1 MTKIEETIGAILD
14 GIQPQLADS
23 TLEYRREVF
32 GQLTRMA
39 DEMGITEPCQKLYDA
54 FSKDDRG
61 SKQRQSMH
69 LLIIKMLDAK
79 AGTQGLTLGGRY
91 INEPKF
97 PNKDEVDTYLA
108 SCVFPIADDVDIS
121 MLISIAA
128 SDMESLKHSLS
139 TSKQYL
145 RAWCDIRT
153 YFCKSG
159 CMVFRNDLAERYML
173 DIADRKKSGAMKTW
187 EWKLHRKAMSVLKDV
202 AAFGHYHWGKISYRK
217 RFDNQGLEAVRQHFL
232 TQLKEKNLSSATIE
246 LRDYVFR
253 SAMAHGNIQSTEQL
267 YDLSY
272 QDIQGIV
279 KSFSGA
285 CSVNSLSTVMPIF
298 RGIIRSLCKAGLIRH
313 DHSEIILKPFHQ
325 RDNVAGYIAHNDE
338 DRLLRQLDE
347 SPLRNRAI
355 VLLGLKLGLRSKD
368 ICELRLQ
375 DIDWKSE
382 LIRLNQHKNGQ
393 PLILPLTTEVGNA
406 LAAYILDERPVVKDA
421 SSKVFLRRQAPYHGI
436 SKVYHVCRDIIDNAG
451 IIPING
457 ASKGSHLL
465 RYTLVNRLLKAETP
479 HQVITDTLG
488 HASNDSDKSYISME
502 ADMLRQC
509 AIGLELIGK
518 KVWEEGVTNENT

>member
-1 MTKIEETIGAILD
+1 MTKLKETIGAILED
-14 GIQPQLADS
+14 IQLELAES
-23 TLEYRREVF
+23 TLEHRRRVF
-32 GQLTRMA
+32 GHLTKMA

-54 FSKDDRG
+54 FAKDDRG
-61 SKQRQSMH
+61 SKHRQSMH

-79 AGTQGLTLGGRY
+79 AGTEGLTLGGRY

-97 PNKDEVDTYLA
+97 PTKDEVDTYLA

-128 SDMESLKHSLS
+128 SDMESLNHSLS
-139 TSKQYL
+139 TSKQYHH
-145 RAWCDIRT
+145 AWCDIRA
-153 YFCKSG
+153 YFCMSG
-159 CMVFRNDLAERYML
+159 CMVFCNDLAEQYML
-173 DIADRKKSGAMKTW
+173 DIADRKKSGAMKDW
-187 EWKLHRKAMSVLKDV
+187 EWKLHRKAMSVLIEI
-202 AAFGHYHWGKISYRK
+202 AAFGHYNWGKLSYPK
-217 RFDNQGLEAVRQHFL
+217 RFDNQGLEAVRQQFL
-232 TQLKEKNLSSATIE
+232 THLKEKNLSSATIE

-253 SAMAHGNIQSTEQL
+253 SAMTHGNIQSAEHL
-267 YDLSY
+267 YDLSC
-272 QDIQGIV
+272 QDIQRIV
-279 KSFSGA
+279 KSFSGE
-285 CSVNSLSTVMPIF
+285 CSVNSLSTVIPIF
-298 RGIIRSLCKAGLIRH
+298 RGIIRSLCKAGFIRH
-313 DHSEIILKPFHQ
+313 DHSGIILKPFHQ
-325 RDNVAGYIAHNDE
+325 RDNVAGYIAHKDE

-406 LAAYILDERPVVKDA
+406 LSRYILDERPIVKDA
-421 SSKVFLRRQAPYHGI
+421 SSKVFLRRQAPYQGI

-457 ASKGSHLL
+457 NGKGSHLL

-509 AIGLELIGK
+509 AISLELIGK
-518 KVWEEGVTNENT
+518 KIWEEGATNENT